1 MYSDLANWWPLLSPP
16 SEYTDEAED
25 LFPILLEGADTEV
38 EPTLLELGSGGG
50 SLASHLKKHFKLTLT
65 DRSPEMLAV
74 NRQVNPECE
83 HIRGDMRSLELGR
96 QFDRVLVHDAI
107 MYATDPEAVR
117 ATLNTAGRHCKPG
130 GILIVVP
137 DCVIETFKPAT
148 QAGGY
153 DGSDGRALRFLE
165 WCWDPDP
172 SDFTLE
178 VAYAFL
184 LREAD
189 GQVRVEMDRHIEG
202 CFPRADWLKWIDEA
216 GFSPRI
222 HHAPW
227 NPDVFVGVKRTS

>member
-50 SLASHLKKHFKLTLT
+50 SLASHLKQHFKLTLT

-83 HIRGDMRSLELGR
+83 HIRGDMRSLDLGR

-117 ATLNTAGRHCKPG
+117 ATLNTAARHCKPG

>member
-50 SLASHLKKHFKLTLT
+50 SLASHLKQHFKLTLT